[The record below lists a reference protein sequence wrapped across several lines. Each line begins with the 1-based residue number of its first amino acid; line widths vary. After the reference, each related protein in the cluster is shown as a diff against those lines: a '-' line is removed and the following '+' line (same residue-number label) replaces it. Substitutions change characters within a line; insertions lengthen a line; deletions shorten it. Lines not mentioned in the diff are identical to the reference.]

1 MRQNV
6 EYQLFCEIEKER
18 PHLQIG
24 FRFMDYFETN
34 DYCLVS
40 EDYKYG
46 SYDNIAFN
54 VFKDDEKIGRVYL
67 KEGDVSGLIDD
78 FMTLTKDH
86 DFNKIFLAEHRTNAE
101 QDVNNFFSHF
111 RKTIVEN
118 KFTLEGE
125 MKRMRAVA
133 GII

>member
-1 MRQNV
+1 MRQSV
-6 EYQLFCEIEKER
+6 EYQLFCEIEKEK

-24 FRFMDYFETN
+24 FRFKDYFETN

-40 EDYKYG
+40 ENSTYG

-54 VFKDDEKIGRVYL
+54 VFKDDEKIGRIYL
-67 KEGDVSGLIDD
+67 KEGEISKMIDD
-78 FMTLTKDH
+78 FVALTKDH
-86 DFNKIFLAEHRTNAE
+86 DFNRIFLTEHRKNAE
-101 QDVNNFFSHF
+101 EDVKNFFSHF
-111 RKTIVEN
+111 RKTILEN

-125 MKRMRAVA
+125 MKRMKAVA